1 MKPATHSLLTNAVEP
16 ITDVRELL
24 RETLLNKEVL
34 TSLDDIL
41 RTSIAGMTHV
51 LELTGQPVEVR
62 KQRAESINLRTR
74 ALFRQLNELMARLCT
89 LGDSH
94 IEQCRPLTAADTASL
109 ESESKHLNELCVE
122 IDALLA
128 EHTALWEQPQLRGK
142 TTD

>member
-1 MKPATHSLLTNAVEP
+1 MKPAARPLSTTAVEP

-34 TSLDDIL
+34 SSLDDIL
-41 RTSIAGMTHV
+41 RTSIAGMTRV

-62 KQRAESINLRTR
+62 KRRVESINLRTR
-74 ALFRQLNELMARLCT
+74 VLLGQLDELMARLCT
-89 LGDSH
+89 LGDAH
-94 IEQCRPLTAADTASL
+94 IEQGRPLTAADTASL
-109 ESESKHLNELCVE
+109 ISESEHLSGLCME

-142 TTD
+142 TAA